1 MKHRFCVAYARTS
14 YMEVEV
20 EAESVR
26 EAEAIFESAAKT
38 SPSACECGKRL
49 TRPQYRIIDVVAA
62 EAMPIER
69 QQHQLFPDA
78 A

>member
-14 YMEVEV
+14 YMEIEV
-20 EAESVR
+20 EAENAR
-26 EAEAIFESAAKT
+26 QAEAIFDSATKT
-38 SPSACECGKRL
+38 NPSACECGKRL
-49 TRPQYRIIDVVAA
+49 TRPQYRVIDVVAA

-69 QQHQLFPDA
+69 HHQLVPDA

>member
-14 YMEVEV
+14 YMEVEI
-20 EAESVR
+20 EAENAR
-26 EAEAIFESAAKT
+26 QAEAMFESAAKT
-38 SPSACECGKRL
+38 NPSACESGKRL

-62 EAMPIER
+62 EAVPVER
-69 QQHQLFPDA
+69 QHPRFHDA

>member
-20 EAESVR
+20 EAENAGQ
-26 EAEAIFESAAKT
+26 AEAIFESTAKT
-38 SPSACECGKRL
+38 HPSACECGKRL
-49 TRPQYRIIDVVAA
+49 TLPQYRIIDVVPA
-62 EAMPIER
+62 EAMPIEL
-69 QQHQLFPDA
+69 QHRLFPDA

>member
-20 EAESVR
+20 EAENAR
-26 EAEAIFESAAKT
+26 HAEAIFETAAKT
-38 SPSACECGKRL
+38 NPSACECGKRL
-49 TRPQYRIIDVVAA
+49 TRAQYRIIDVVPA
-62 EAMPIER
+62 EAVPIEL
-69 QQHQLFPDA
+69 QHQLFPDA

>member
-20 EAESVR
+20 EAENAR
-26 EAEAIFESAAKT
+26 QAEAIFESAAKT
-38 SPSACECGKRL
+38 NPSACECGKRL
-49 TRPQYRIIDVVAA
+49 TPPQYRIIDVVAT
-62 EAMPIER
+62 EAMPIEL
-69 QQHQLFPDA
+69 QHQLFPDA

>member
-1 MKHRFCVAYARTS
+1 MRHRFCVAYARTS

-20 EAESVR
+20 EAEN
-26 EAEAIFESAAKT
+26 AGQAAAIFESAAKT
-38 SPSACECGKRL
+38 NPSACESGKRL

-62 EAMPIER
+62 EALPIER
-69 QQHQLFPDA
+69 QHRLFPDA